1 MRQQYLK
8 DVVTLDLD
16 SERCTGCGRCVEV
29 CPHAVFAI
37 QTTNGRKAEIRY
49 RDSCME
55 SGACAKNCPVQAVNV
70 RAGVG
75 CAWAIVRGRLSGK
88 EPTCGCSES
97 ASGSAC
103 CG

>member
-37 QTTNGRKAEIRY
+37 QTTNGRKAENKPPCSKLQGI
-49 RDSCME
+49 
-55 SGACAKNCPVQAVNV
+55 KNQKAVTV
-70 RAGVG
+70 
-75 CAWAIVRGRLSGK
+75 
-88 EPTCGCSES
+88 
-97 ASGSAC
+97 
-103 CG
+103 